1 MQTMLPTLQKL
12 STDVP
17 NSARQRHRIAW
28 LAMLIGAVIAGGCGG
43 INLEPKP
50 AQPTNLSGTWQLDT
64 AASDS
69 ADGLNG
75 RPSRRLERNETVRD
89 EIQRISRGSGLVFI
103 AQDFQVL
110 KAKRLKIEQGSDSM
124 GVQHWPGVYR
134 DVTWGQRERGLW
146 RVYAGWERN
155 DLLIQSTTKDMWVLE
170 RYQLINNTQL
180 RVQITVRADGQTK
193 ELQRLYRRSGS
204 AR

>member
-1 MQTMLPTLQKL
+1 MLPNHQTPG
-12 STDVP
+12 TDVLKTIHQCRWIEWP
-17 NSARQRHRIAW
+17 
-28 LAMLIGAVIAGGCGG
+28 AMLIGAMIMAGCGG
-43 INLEPKP
+43 LNLGLTPT
-50 AQPTNLSGTWQLDT
+50 QPTNLSGTWQLDT

-69 ADGLNG
+69 ADGLKG
-75 RPSRRLERNETVRD
+75 RPSPRLERNETVRD
-89 EIQRISRGSGLVFI
+89 EIQRISRGSGLEFI

-155 DLLIQSTTKDMWVLE
+155 DLLIQSTTRDMRVLE

-193 ELQRLYRRSGS
+193 ELQRLYRRSGP

>member
-1 MQTMLPTLQKL
+1 MLPNHQTP
-12 STDVP
+12 STHLLKTIRQCRWI
-17 NSARQRHRIAW
+17 ARPA
-28 LAMLIGAVIAGGCGG
+28 LLIGAMIVGGCGG
-43 INLEPKP
+43 LNLESNPV
-50 AQPTNLSGTWQLDT
+50 QPTNLSGTWQLDT

-69 ADGLNG
+69 ADGLKG
-75 RPSRRLERNETVRD
+75 RPSRRLERNESVRD
-89 EIQRISRGSGLVFI
+89 EIQRISRGSGLAFI

-155 DLLIQSTTKDMWVLE
+155 DLLIQSTTRDMRVLE